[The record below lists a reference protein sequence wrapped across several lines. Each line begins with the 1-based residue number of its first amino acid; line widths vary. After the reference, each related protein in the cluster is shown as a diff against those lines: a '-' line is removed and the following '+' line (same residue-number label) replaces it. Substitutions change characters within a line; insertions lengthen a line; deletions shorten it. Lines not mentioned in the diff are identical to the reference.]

1 MHTGHAQMSL
11 KEKQRQ
17 EREDLILQAAE
28 EAFAEKGYQETSMD
42 AIAARVG
49 ISKGTVYLH
58 FSCKEDLV
66 VAIFTRDT
74 ERLLEAVEAAIA
86 AESTARAKLEA
97 ILYCIST
104 SVQKKQAQFLSEM
117 YRGLEMKRMLAEN
130 SSRMQELW
138 SRLTALVTELLEKG
152 KATGEFDSSLPMD
165 VMLFAFFGLL
175 FPKGER
181 FSTGNT
187 ISPEAF
193 VKHVGRI
200 YFDGVGAK
208 SKDS

>member
-42 AIAARVG
+42 EIAGRVG

-74 ERLLEAVEAAIA
+74 ERLLEAVEAASTVG
-86 AESTARAKLEA
+86 STARAKLEA
-97 ILYCIST
+97 VLSCIYS

-130 SSRMQELW
+130 SCRMKELW
-138 SRLTALVTELLEKG
+138 SRLTALVTSLLEEG
-152 KATGEFDSSLPMD
+152 KAAGEFDSSLPTD
-165 VMLFAFFGLL
+165 VMLLTFFGLL
-175 FPKGER
+175 SPKASEH
-181 FSTGNT
+181 FSTGST
-187 ISPEAF
+187 TSPETF

-208 SKDS
+208 